1 MDVDHEP
8 PAYTSGM
15 NVNKPDL
22 YHGERSKLDDW
33 LMQWDLFF
41 TFQGE
46 KVPEIKRVV
55 LVASYMRGKA
65 FQWIK
70 PFVQQYQAGEAPDE
84 VDEWMRDFDA
94 FKERIKPI
102 FGVSNEPTIAR
113 RNIQR
118 IKQEKSAADYAAEFQ
133 QLAANTDWDD
143 TALMTMFR
151 QGLKPKVKEELMRT
165 GASVETLDSL
175 INTSID
181 IDVRLQELQQE
192 LRDDPRARAVLVD
205 RRPPP
210 RNPWRNNFNR
220 GQRGGH
226 YQSNTGRR
234 IHQNTNSGY
243 HGPEAMDLSNI
254 NKGPDRWNKDRSKG
268 SKPDKSKV
276 TCYGCGKQGHFAR
289 DCRMK
294 NKVVRQLNML
304 TTGDE
309 GTGDEWEILTD
320 DIGRPTKDDHSAPDN
335 DDTKG
340 PKEDAKESIDPYNRA
355 PTPYQDEQGRP
366 LTRAR
371 KFRDPQ
377 TGQMRMG
384 YEPDSP
390 EANGVTYPFKSYVEI
405 ETPPQPPKKL
415 RFPPKAY
422 PNARD
427 STIPVRIEEDGTWVY
442 NTSGTHVGDGFVIDT
457 PRRRT
462 RQELY
467 ETRDCRTDDKVVRQ
481 LNVLTGTDADA
492 SEEWEVLTDDM
503 GCLMEDTESEY
514 DDAQDYIPDEE
525 RFDRAPTPHRE
536 FFEPVA
542 TRAERQGRRN
552 RRTKIQRNGV
562 GHWVER
568 AEQEAVD
575 AGVIVRTQP
584 CTYQNSATQ
593 TKENEPVLVVSPQPQ
608 YDLDLRNMKH
618 GLRSWTACPYDH
630 CPIHY
635 DAKVGSGWF
644 PSLKTTC
651 KLMWYDC
658 KKDMCEVHLWD
669 KRSKLHFPG
678 TDDPQRIIQM
688 QLVVNGS
695 CYNVHWQHCLNQD
708 CDLHRDSKYNN
719 GFGDEEPFLGLRL
732 RAPGIDPSIPQGPIH
747 SSSSPSY

>member
-94 FKERIKPI
+94 FKEKIKPI

-118 IKQEKSAADYAAEFQ
+118 IRQEKSAADYAAEFQ

-175 INTSID
+175 INTAID

-192 LRDDPRARAVLVD
+192 LRDDPRARVVLTD

-210 RNPWRNNFNR
+210 RNPWRNNNFHR
-220 GQRGGH
+220 GQRGGY

-243 HGPEAMDLSNI
+243 HGLEAMDLSNI

-268 SKPDKSKV
+268 SKPNKSSV

-294 NKVVRQLNML
+294 NKVVRQLNVL
-304 TTGDE
+304 TTSDE
-309 GTGDEWEILTD
+309 GTGD
-320 DIGRPTKDDHSAPDN
+320 
-335 DDTKG
+335 
-340 PKEDAKESIDPYNRA
+340 
-355 PTPYQDEQGRP
+355 
-366 LTRAR
+366 
-371 KFRDPQ
+371 
-377 TGQMRMG
+377 
-384 YEPDSP
+384 
-390 EANGVTYPFKSYVEI
+390 
-405 ETPPQPPKKL
+405 
-415 RFPPKAY
+415 
-422 PNARD
+422 
-427 STIPVRIEEDGTWVY
+427 
-442 NTSGTHVGDGFVIDT
+442 
-457 PRRRT
+457 
-462 RQELY
+462 
-467 ETRDCRTDDKVVRQ
+467 
-481 LNVLTGTDADA
+481 
-492 SEEWEVLTDDM
+492 EWEVLTDDM
-503 GCLMEDTESEY
+503 GRLMT
-514 DDAQDYIPDEE
+514 DDYSGSDDDYIEYSDEDMSQIDVRE
-525 RFDRAPTPHRE
+525 AYDRAPTPYLEEEPQVLRKPTRTRTARE
-536 FFEPVA
+536 QHEENWCD
-542 TRAERQGRRN
+542 RAVREANERQARDTARHNQVYGCCN
-552 RRTKIQRNGV
+552 SVNALTAIPTENPQETKAWLEKILKGYCDQG
-562 GHWVER
+562 
-568 AEQEAVD
+568 
-575 AGVIVRTQP
+575 
-584 CTYQNSATQ
+584 TQ
-593 TKENEPVLVVSPQPQ
+593 TDSTSLKPGFKKDCENALVAINNILKSEDEWGHEWIQEWAKNNQATLEQIQKSNGDQKGLGEPDFDRRPIALRHTRPM
-608 YDLDLRNMKH
+608 YDLDYRNKKH
-618 GLRSWTACPYDH
+618 GLLSWTACSYDE
-630 CPIHY
+630 CNIHY
-635 DAKVGSGWF
+635 DSKVAEGWF
-644 PSLKTTC
+644 PSSRRPC
-651 KLMWYDC
+651 QQRWYECNNDL
-658 KKDMCEVHLWD
+658 CEVHLWD
-669 KRSKLHFPG
+669 KRTKQHFPG
-678 TDDPQRIIQM
+678 EANPQVAFSKF
-688 QLVVNGS
+688 LVINDR
-695 CYNVHWQHCLNQD
+695 CFNPNWQRCLNDKCPAHAERKEQ
-708 CDLHRDSKYNN
+708 N
-719 GFGDEEPFLGLRL
+719 GYGPDKLFLGQRL
-732 RAPGIDPSIPQGPIH
+732 RAPGIAPLTTLGSIA
-747 SSSSPSY
+747 SSNSRSL